1 MTILL
6 TGGNGKTGLK
16 IASLLYNAG
25 IPILVASRSGEAP
38 APYQAVKFDW
48 LDESTY
54 DACFEGTGVD
64 KIYLVPPPV
73 ATDIFEPMRK
83 FIDLAITKGVK
94 RFVFLSG
101 SPWDENSSM
110 SGVVHKYLTNLGVD
124 YCILRPTWFMR
135 ESWIFFLLSSH
146 PDAASLSENLSE
158 QEYHHSTIVTDSKIY
173 SCRGKG
179 VVPWISTDDVAA
191 VAVRALVDEK
201 SHNTDHLILGPE
213 LLSYDQ
219 VRYTF
224 MYEAL
229 YWLLTMINRHQ
240 VVQKLSLA
248 LGRTITHVNISE
260 EEYVK
265 HLSTAIPENY
275 AIWLAGMDTAIANG
289 SEERTNNVVETV
301 TGRPAKDFDTF
312 IEENKKA
319 WAV

>member
-25 IPILVASRSGEAP
+25 IPILVASRSGKAP

-135 ESWIFFLLSSH
+135 ESWIFSFYQAILTLPHFQRTFPSRNIITRPSSRI
-146 PDAASLSENLSE
+146 A
-158 QEYHHSTIVTDSKIY
+158 
-173 SCRGKG
+173 
-179 VVPWISTDDVAA
+179 
-191 VAVRALVDEK
+191 
-201 SHNTDHLILGPE
+201 
-213 LLSYDQ
+213 
-219 VRYTF
+219 RYTHAG
-224 MYEAL
+224 E
-229 YWLLTMINRHQ
+229 
-240 VVQKLSLA
+240 KELSLGYPQTMSPQLLFVLWSMRRA
-248 LGRTITHVNISE
+248 ITPIT
-260 EEYVK
+260 
-265 HLSTAIPENY
+265 LSWGQNFCRMI
-275 AIWLAGMDTAIANG
+275 
-289 SEERTNNVVETV
+289 RFV
-301 TGRPAKDFDTF
+301 THSCMRHCIGC
-312 IEENKKA
+312 
-319 WAV
+319 